1 MTPLRAV
8 ALPASVLVLLLA
20 GCQVPVADPDPED
33 STAITE
39 VGEIGVLTEMT
50 PSECAVA
57 GSPWRLDDTQFDRD
71 YSEAMMAGFPEARAS
86 GIVGDY
92 SIDFD
97 ADGRVRVETNGYH
110 VETTL
115 QTLDDEETDLF
126 QHVTVTALAAIDSA
140 EWGDVDTAGTIVFHD
155 WTSDIV
161 QGPPVY
167 DDGSP
172 YTGPLPAWLLSGRT
186 GVTLECVATD
196 TGFGLWLRSTTP
208 GYLDLLFVR

>member
-1 MTPLRAV
+1 MITLRAV
-8 ALPASVLVLLLA
+8 VLPASALVLLLA
-20 GCQVPVADPDPED
+20 ACQAPGTDPDPEG

-39 VGEIGVLTEMT
+39 LGEIGALTDMT

-57 GSPWRLDDTQFDRD
+57 GSPWRLDDIQFDRD
-71 YSEAMMAGFPEARAS
+71 YSAATIAGLPEAGGS

-92 SIDFD
+92 LIDLD
-97 ADGRVRVETNGYH
+97 ADGRFRVETNGYH

-115 QTLDDEETDLF
+115 TTLDEEETDLF
-126 QHVTVTALAAIDSA
+126 QHVTVTAHAAIDTA
-140 EWGDVDTAGTIVFHD
+140 EWADVDTAGTISFVD

-161 QGPPVY
+161 QSPPVY

-186 GVTLECVATD
+186 GVALECVATD
-196 TGFGLWLRSTTP
+196 TGFGLWLHSTTP
-208 GYLDLLFVR
+208 GYLDLFFVR